1 MASEIFDFK
10 NSRTK
15 RSLTNTYKIQIMAY
29 HKNFLEYA
37 LLLVL
42 KNMLRIHMNSTFSSM
57 IIGRAPMRRYP
68 IRQDPKQVL
77 QNSGRLLRNIRSTN
91 GSVLHIYKIG
101 LQMQF

>member
-1 MASEIFDFK
+1 MASETFDFK
-10 NSRTK
+10 NSTTK

-57 IIGRAPMRRYP
+57 IIGKAPMHRYP
-68 IRQDPKQVL
+68 IKLDPKQVL
-77 QNSGRLLRNIRSTN
+77 QNSGRLLRNIQNIN
-91 GSVLHIYKIG
+91 GLVLPIYKTG